1 MYIYGA
7 GVNLT
12 GTHSDKPLATKFT
25 TRTHTHTHKHTHVL
39 SLSLFPDL
47 SLSLSVSL
55 SLSLSP
61 SLSLSLSRTPIHTD
75 SLKPRWPES
84 PEFV

>member
-1 MYIYGA
+1 MYIHGA

-12 GTHSDKPLATKFT
+12 GTHSDKPFATKFT

-47 SLSLSVSL
+47 SLSLS
-55 SLSLSP
+55 P

-84 PEFV
+84 PDFV